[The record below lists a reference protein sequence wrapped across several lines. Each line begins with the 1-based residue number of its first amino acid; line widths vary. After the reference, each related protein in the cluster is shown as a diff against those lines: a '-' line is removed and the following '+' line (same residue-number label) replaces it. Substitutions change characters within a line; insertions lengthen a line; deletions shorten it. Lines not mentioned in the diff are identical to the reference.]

1 MKKKNSKNWK
11 IARYSDKEF
20 LSLSGPESHMFKQFQ
35 ETLKRAWARL
45 RMGSVSLR
53 TERLTIFFARG
64 ERQSSLHFTP
74 RTPLRA
80 WRSAQIVADDDASHR
95 SRRSSRADTGER
107 SEAAGET
114 TIPFGASDA
123 PAGSLERSYESFARA
138 QSLADEPATAPARH
152 DVRDEAN
159 DAPQRG
165 VDEECDGLS
174 IEDDARRR
182 GSRDT
187 EQPPSASISSA
198 LRRVDADIVDPAL
211 QALDD
216 IMREID
222 AARLRRQRHRH
233 DQDHKTEPMP
243 PRDDP

>member
-1 MKKKNSKNWK
+1 MS
-11 IARYSDKEF
+11 R
-20 LSLSGPESHMFKQFQ
+20 
-35 ETLKRAWARL
+35 
-45 RMGSVSLR
+45 
-53 TERLTIFFARG
+53 
-64 ERQSSLHFTP
+64 
-74 RTPLRA
+74 
-80 WRSAQIVADDDASHR
+80 DDDPSHR

-107 SEAAGET
+107 SESARET
-114 TIPFGASDA
+114 TTPFGASDA

-138 QSLADEPATAPARH
+138 QSLADAPATASARR
-152 DVRDEAN
+152 DVHDEAN

-182 GSRDT
+182 GSPDT

-198 LRRVDADIVDPAL
+198 LRRIDADIVDPAL

-216 IMREID
+216 IIREINT
-222 AARLRRQRHRH
+222 ARLRRQRHRH
-233 DQDHKTEPMP
+233 DQDPKTEPTP

>member
-1 MKKKNSKNWK
+1 MKRDPCM
-11 IARYSDKEF
+11 I
-20 LSLSGPESHMFKQFQ
+20 ESHMLKHSQ
-35 ETLKRAWARL
+35 ETLKRRL
-45 RMGSVSLR
+45 AASLR
-53 TERLTIFFARG
+53 AWSERLTIFSDASLVPTSRRERHSAG
-64 ERQSSLHFTP
+64 EGAPKLSR
-74 RTPLRA
+74 
-80 WRSAQIVADDDASHR
+80 DDDPSDR

-107 SEAAGET
+107 SEAARET

-138 QSLADEPATAPARH
+138 QSLADAPATASARR

-182 GSRDT
+182 CSPDT
-187 EQPPSASISSA
+187 EQQPSASISSA
-198 LRRVDADIVDPAL
+198 LRRIDADIVDPAL

-216 IMREID
+216 IIREINT
-222 AARLRRQRHRH
+222 ARVRRQHHRH
-233 DQDHKTEPMP
+233 DQDPKTD
-243 PRDDP
+243 RDDP

>member
-1 MKKKNSKNWK
+1 MS
-11 IARYSDKEF
+11 R
-20 LSLSGPESHMFKQFQ
+20 
-35 ETLKRAWARL
+35 
-45 RMGSVSLR
+45 
-53 TERLTIFFARG
+53 
-64 ERQSSLHFTP
+64 
-74 RTPLRA
+74 
-80 WRSAQIVADDDASHR
+80 DDDPSHR
-95 SRRSSRADTGER
+95 SRRSSRADTDER

-114 TIPFGASDA
+114 TVPFGASGAPGSDA

-138 QSLADEPATAPARH
+138 QSLADDPATAPARR
-152 DVRDEAN
+152 DVRNEAN

-174 IEDDARRR
+174 IEHDARRR

-233 DQDHKTEPMP
+233 DQDNKTEPMP